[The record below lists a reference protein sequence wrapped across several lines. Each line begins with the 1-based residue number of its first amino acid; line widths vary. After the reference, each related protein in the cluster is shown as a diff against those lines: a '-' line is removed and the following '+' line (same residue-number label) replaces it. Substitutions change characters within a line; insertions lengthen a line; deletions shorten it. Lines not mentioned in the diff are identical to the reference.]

1 MGMFDRAPRRREV
14 YERIDPTI
22 RAASLENPSTS
33 ISNPAAWLYDA
44 LGATPSFAGPTVSET
59 SAMRST
65 AVFRCVALKSGVI
78 ASLPLQ
84 VFKRTDKGREA
95 ANTHRL
101 APLLNGQPNDLM
113 SAFIWKEFIV
123 SNLML
128 SGNHL
133 SVMEYDGAAR
143 VVGLLPVPW
152 QQVEPRRVDGRNRYK
167 IRFPDGEEELDQDDV
182 VHVPGIGFDGVKGIS
197 PIQWAGKQPIG
208 TAFALE
214 EFVGRMHANSAR
226 PSGILEVPKGIS
238 DEGLKLLRAE
248 FAALHT
254 GLRNSGVVIPVD
266 AGGKFTPMQLTLAD
280 AQTLESRRFQV
291 ADIARL
297 FGVPPHMI
305 GETDK
310 TSSWGTGI
318 EQNTIGFAIYNLE
331 PELSRIEGE
340 LNRKLF
346 TAPYYCEF
354 SREALNAMDAKTQ
367 AELWASAINAAGMT
381 PNEIRRKRNLP
392 DVGPEGDKLYVQ
404 GAIVPLEQAGKTIAS
419 PPPPPPPP
427 AKPAARPVVN
437 ITTAPVNV
445 TVDGR
450 RKGRTRRT
458 VEAYDADG
466 RVQSMIEQDVD
477 E

>member
-1 MGMFDRAPRRREV
+1 MRLLNRRPGRRSIH
-14 YERIDPTI
+14 ERIDPTI

-33 ISNPAAWLYDA
+33 ISNPATWLA
-44 LGATPSFAGPTVSET
+44 EAFGATTSFAGPSVSET

-84 VFKRTDKGREA
+84 VFRRTPKGREA
-95 ANTHRL
+95 ANDHRM
-101 APLLNGQPNDLM
+101 AALLQGEPNDLM
-113 SAFIWKEFIV
+113 SSFIWKEFIV
-123 SNLML
+123 CNLML
-128 SGNHL
+128 AGNHI

-143 VVGLLPVPW
+143 VVGLLPVVP
-152 QQVEPRRVDGRNRYK
+152 QQVEISRVKGRNRYVVT
-167 IRFPDGEEELDQDDV
+167 FPDGQEVLDQSDV

-197 PIQWAGKQPIG
+197 PIQWAGRQPIG

-214 EFVGRMHANSAR
+214 EFVGRMHVNSAR
-226 PSGILEVPKGIS
+226 PSGVLEVPKGIS
-238 DEGLKLLRAE
+238 DEGLRVLRAE
-248 FAALHT
+248 FAALSQ
-254 GLRNSGVVIPVD
+254 GLRNSGTVIPVD
-266 AGGKFTPMQLTLAD
+266 AGSKFTPMQLSLAD

-310 TSSWGTGI
+310 TSSWGTGV
-318 EQNTIGFAIYNLE
+318 EQQTIGFQIYNLE

-354 SREALNAMDAKTQ
+354 NREALAAMDAKTL
-367 AELWASAINAAGMT
+367 AELYASAVNNAGMT

-392 DVGPEGDKLYVQ
+392 DLPGGDELYMQ
-404 GAIVPLEQAGKTIAS
+404 GATVPLRLAGQTKTAE
-419 PPPPPPPP
+419 PPKIPPS
-427 AKPAARPVVN
+427 
-437 ITTAPVNV
+437 
-445 TVDGR
+445 
-450 RKGRTRRT
+450 
-458 VEAYDADG
+458 
-466 RVQSMIEQDVD
+466 QQ
-477 E
+477 

>member
-1 MGMFDRAPRRREV
+1 MWGLERIPPRRAVHDRV
-14 YERIDPTI
+14 TPTL

-33 ISNPAAWLYDA
+33 ISNPAAWLTEA
-44 LGATPSFAGPTVSET
+44 LGGGFSFAGTSVSET
-59 SAMRST
+59 TAMRST

-84 VFKRTDKGREA
+84 VFARTKAGREA
-95 ANTHRL
+95 ANDHPV
-101 APLLNGQPNDLM
+101 ASLLQGDPNDLM

-128 SGNHL
+128 AGNHL
-133 SVMEYDGAAR
+133 SVLERNNAAE
-143 VVGLLPVPW
+143 VIGLLPVPW
-152 QQVEPRRVDGRNRYK
+152 QQVTVERVNGRNRYA
-167 IRFPDGEEELDQDDV
+167 IRVSGGREVLDQEDV
-182 VHVPGIGFDGVKGIS
+182 LHVPGIGFDGVQGIS
-197 PIQWAGKQPIG
+197 PIQWAGRQPIG

-226 PSGILEVPKGIS
+226 PSGILEVPKGIK
-238 DEGLKLLRAE
+238 DEGLLRITAE
-248 FAALHT
+248 FAAMAA
-254 GLRNSGVVIPVD
+254 GLRNSGTVIPVD
-266 AGGKFTPMQLTLAD
+266 AGSKFTPMQLTLAD

-310 TSSWGTGI
+310 TSSWGSGV
-318 EQNTIGFAIYNLE
+318 EQQTIGFQIYNLE

-354 SREALNAMDAKTQ
+354 NREALAAMDAKTL
-367 AELWASAINAAGMT
+367 AELYASAVNNAGMT

-392 DVGPEGDKLYVQ
+392 DLPGGDDLYIQ
-404 GAIVPLEQAGKTIAS
+404 GATVPLRLAGAAKTDNTPSS
-419 PPPPPPPP
+419 PD
-427 AKPAARPVVN
+427 N
-437 ITTAPVNV
+437 T
-445 TVDGR
+445 
-450 RKGRTRRT
+450 
-458 VEAYDADG
+458 
-466 RVQSMIEQDVD
+466 QL
-477 E
+477 

>member
-1 MGMFDRAPRRREV
+1 MRLLDRLPPRRAIH
-14 YERIDPTI
+14 ERIDPVL

-33 ISNPAAWLYDA
+33 ISNPAAWLGEA
-44 LGATPSFAGPTVSET
+44 LGGGASFAGVSVSET

-84 VFKRTDKGREA
+84 VFKRTDKGREP
-95 ANTHRL
+95 ANNHRM
-101 APLLNGQPNDLM
+101 APLLQGEPNDLM
-113 SAFIWKEFIV
+113 SAFIWKEFMV

-128 SGNHL
+128 AGNHL

-143 VVGLLPVPW
+143 VIGLLPTPW
-152 QQVEPRRVDGRNRYK
+152 QQVEAARVKGRNRYV
-167 IRFPDGEEELDQDDV
+167 IRFADGQETLDQDDV

-197 PIQWAGKQPIG
+197 PIQWAGRQPIG

-226 PSGILEVPKGIS
+226 PSGFLEVPKGIS
-238 DEGLKLLRAE
+238 DEGLRVLRAE
-248 FAALHT
+248 FAALAQ
-254 GLRNSGVVIPVD
+254 GLRNSGTVVPVD
-266 AGGKFTPMQLTLAD
+266 AGSKFTPMQMTLAD

-310 TSSWGTGI
+310 TSSWGTGV
-318 EQNTIGFAIYNLE
+318 EQQTIGFQIYNLE

-354 SREALNAMDAKTQ
+354 NREALNAMDAKTQ
-367 AELWASAINAAGMT
+367 AELWASAVQAAGMT

-392 DVGPEGDKLYVQ
+392 DVGPEGDRLYIQ
-404 GAIVPLEQAGKTIAS
+404 GATVPLDMAGALPAPAAS
-419 PPPPPPPP
+419 P
-427 AKPAARPVVN
+427 K
-437 ITTAPVNV
+437 
-445 TVDGR
+445 
-450 RKGRTRRT
+450 KL
-458 VEAYDADG
+458 
-466 RVQSMIEQDVD
+466 
-477 E
+477 

>member
-1 MGMFDRAPRRREV
+1 MWPLDRSSPRRAV
-14 YERIDPTI
+14 HDRIAPTL

-33 ISNPAAWLYDA
+33 ISNPAAWLGEA
-44 LGATPSFAGPTVSET
+44 LGGGTSFAGTTVSET

-84 VFKRTDKGREA
+84 VFERTKQGREM
-95 ANTHRL
+95 ANDHPVAT
-101 APLLNGQPNDLM
+101 LLQGDPNDLM
-113 SAFIWKEFIV
+113 SAFIWKEFVV

-128 SGNHL
+128 AGNHL
-133 SVMEYDGAAR
+133 SVFEYNNAAR
-143 VVGLLPVPW
+143 VIGILPVPW
-152 QQVEPRRVDGRNRYK
+152 QQVEVDRVKGRNRYTV
-167 IRFPDGEEELDQDDV
+167 RFNDGREVLDQGDV
-182 VHVPGIGFDGVKGIS
+182 LHVPGIGFDGIKGIS
-197 PIQWAGKQPIG
+197 PIQWAGRQPIG

-226 PSGILEVPKGIS
+226 PSGFMEVPKGIS
-238 DEGLKLLRAE
+238 DNALSMLRAE
-248 FAALHT
+248 FAAMAQ
-254 GLRNSGVVIPVD
+254 GLRNSGTVIPVD
-266 AGGKFTPMQLTLAD
+266 AGSKFTPMQLTLAD

-310 TSSWGTGI
+310 TSSWGSGV
-318 EQNTIGFAIYNLE
+318 EQQTIGFQIYNLE

-354 SREALNAMDAKTQ
+354 NREALAAMDAKTLM
-367 AELWASAINAAGMT
+367 ELYASAVNNAGMT

-392 DVGPEGDKLYVQ
+392 DLPGGDDLYIQ
-404 GAIVPLEQAGKTIAS
+404 GATVPLRLAGQNKNATQ
-419 PPPPPPPP
+419 P
-427 AKPAARPVVN
+427 
-437 ITTAPVNV
+437 
-445 TVDGR
+445 
-450 RKGRTRRT
+450 
-458 VEAYDADG
+458 
-466 RVQSMIEQDVD
+466 
-477 E
+477 